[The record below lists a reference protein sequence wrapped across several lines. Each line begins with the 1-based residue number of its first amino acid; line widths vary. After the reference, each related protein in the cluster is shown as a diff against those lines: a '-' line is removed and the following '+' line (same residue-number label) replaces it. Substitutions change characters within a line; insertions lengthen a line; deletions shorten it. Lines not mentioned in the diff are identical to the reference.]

1 MDQDY
6 AQAARWYQKAA
17 QQNYEKAQLA
27 LADCYEK
34 GRGVP
39 KNATLAAR
47 WRTKN
52 KINT

>member
-1 MDQDY
+1 MKCFRE
-6 AQAARWYQKAA
+6 AAEQWHKD
-17 QQNYEKAQLA
+17 AQLA

-39 KNATLAAR
+39 KNPTLAAR